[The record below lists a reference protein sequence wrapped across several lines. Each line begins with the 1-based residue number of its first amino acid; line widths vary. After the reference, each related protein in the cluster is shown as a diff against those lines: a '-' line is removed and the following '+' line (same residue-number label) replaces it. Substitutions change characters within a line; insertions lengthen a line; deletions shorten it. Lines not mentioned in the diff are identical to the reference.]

1 MDIIKKEVKS
11 AYAAIARD
19 QGETNCCADAACC
32 GTAGEHSMT
41 VDYSQ
46 VKGHVESAN
55 LSLGCGIPTASAKI
69 SEGDT
74 VIDLGSGAGNDA
86 FVARQIVGEMGKIIG
101 VDMTPEM
108 VILALKNT
116 QKLGFENV
124 DFVLNDIENMTAIPK
139 NTADVVISNCVLNL
153 VSNKK
158 QIFAEIRRILKVGGH
173 FSISDIVTIGEMPK
187 ALSEASELYTG
198 CISGAS
204 EKGSY
209 LGYIKEAGFKNI
221 SISQERK
228 ILLPDELLLK
238 YLSAEDLTA
247 YKTSENGIY
256 SITIYADKLEEG
268 VCCET
273 STSGCCRS
281 EEIV

>member
-1 MDIIKKEVKS
+1 
-11 AYAAIARD
+11 
-19 QGETNCCADAACC
+19 
-32 GTAGEHSMT
+32 
-41 VDYSQ
+41 
-46 VKGHVESAN
+46 
-55 LSLGCGIPTASAKI
+55 
-69 SEGDT
+69 
-74 VIDLGSGAGNDA
+74 
-86 FVARQIVGEMGKIIG
+86 MGKIIG

-124 DFVLNDIENMTAIPK
+124 DFLLNDIENMTAIPK

-228 ILLPDELLLK
+228 IVLPDELLLK
-238 YLSAEDLTA
+238 YLSAEDLIA

-256 SITIYADKLEEG
+256 SVTIYADKLEEG

-273 STSGCCRS
+273 STSGCCGSDEIIEGTIDRRS
-281 EEIV
+281 LQTSM